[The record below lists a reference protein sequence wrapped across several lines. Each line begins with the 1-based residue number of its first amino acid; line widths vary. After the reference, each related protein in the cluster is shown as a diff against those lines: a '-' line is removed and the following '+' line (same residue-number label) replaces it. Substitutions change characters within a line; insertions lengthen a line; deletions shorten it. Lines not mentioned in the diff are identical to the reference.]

1 MSINPKIIWPL
12 GIFAILFIVI
22 YAVGPSFKK
31 SVETALVDKMAS
43 SFSDET
49 AQTRFMSY
57 ATTVTPLKRVE
68 LAKINQ
74 IEIFERSS
82 QPQIFWKKLN
92 LPEVVVRVTIPVEY
106 RYYVDLNH
114 EWKIKLKEQSLEIVA
129 PALLA
134 GAPSPDISKLHFEV
148 RKGSIF
154 RNESKVEA
162 ALQSELTGLL
172 EKRAKDSS
180 VLVRE
185 TARQQISSLAEQW
198 LKLETKQAQI
208 SVRFADESEF
218 IP

>member
-1 MSINPKIIWPL
+1 MSISPKIIWSL
-12 GIFAILFIVI
+12 GTFAILFIVI

-31 SVETALVDKMAS
+31 SVETALVDKMVS
-43 SFSDET
+43 SFTDET

-92 LPEVVVRVTIPVEY
+92 LPEVVVRVTVPVEY

-114 EWKIKLKEQSLEIVA
+114 EWKIELKEQALQIVA
-129 PALLA
+129 PALFA
-134 GAPSPDISKLHFEV
+134 GTPSPDISKLNFEV

-180 VLVRE
+180 ILVRE

-198 LKLETKQAQI
+198 LKSEMKQAQI
-208 SVRFADESEF
+208 SVRFADESDF